1 MSVNSPRRPR
11 ATRRLRST
19 AVLTV
24 AALAASLGIVGATAG
39 TATAATT
46 VGAKACGYYEHG
58 NTGYFGNCS
67 GEAVTVEIDDWGSN
81 SYACVGAHS
90 VANLGS
96 AWDIDD
102 AWVIHAGCN

>member
-1 MSVNSPRRPR
+1 MNTTATRRRPR
-11 ATRRLRST
+11 TTRRRTT
-19 AVLTV
+19 AVLT
-24 AALAASLGIVGATAG
+24 ATALAASVAGIVAMGAG
-39 TATAATT
+39 TATAAES
-46 VGAKACGYYEHG
+46 ACGYYEHG
-58 NTGYFGNCS
+58 DTGSFGNCS
-67 GEAVTVEIDDWGSN
+67 GEAVTIEIDDWGPN

>member
-1 MSVNSPRRPR
+1 MSINSPRRPR
-11 ATRRLRST
+11 ATRRLRSAAALT
-19 AVLTV
+19 AT
-24 AALAASLGIVGATAG
+24 ALAASVAIVGTSAG
-39 TATAATT
+39 TASAAGTST
-46 VGAKACGYYEHG
+46 AKACGYYEHG

-67 GEAVTVEIDDWGSN
+67 GEAVTIEIDDWGSN
-81 SYACVGAHS
+81 SYACVAAHS